1 MDKKRR
7 SGILLAVG
15 VAVLAVLVI
24 AAVFLFRQDGDTEKE
39 RSAIKIS
46 QISSSEVTAMRIT
59 EENGHVVEV
68 EKREDGWYYPGEES
82 MSLDQSNMESALT
95 VVCYLFA
102 QGVVKDH
109 AEDLS
114 VYGLEPANM
123 KVEYT
128 LQDGTQ
134 HWVAFGVYTSDRKN
148 VFMNCSGSDEVYLYA
163 LDSYSILERATQE
176 MTDLTINISA
186 DRLSR
191 IEIMRSTGKD
201 PVVMERIPEE
211 ERVGMETW
219 LLTSPFTAVAN
230 AEAVNLV
237 KAFFASPRYAAYAS
251 AEEEEGQGFSSSQAY
266 IRLTEEDGHEV
277 TIHAGGQLESGR
289 YYCTEE
295 GRDGVY
301 ELAAGF
307 ESLLEIKDENLR
319 PSTILPFTEDT
330 SISIR
335 EGSGNDGD
343 PMFLLENN
351 GAGEYNINGS
361 ILSKDNAEMLF
372 GYLEK
377 FAYSG
382 LAQDAVIQGGPDYT
396 VELLGGENR
405 LTYAFYPY
413 KNDFYAVELNGSG
426 TAGGYVKAENLKILI
441 AAFERALSGETV

>member
-1 MDKKRR
+1 MEKKKR

-15 VAVLAVLVI
+15 AVVLAVLVI
-24 AAVFLFRQDGDTEKE
+24 AAVFLLRQDKDTPEG
-39 RSAIKIS
+39 SAIKIS
-46 QISSSEVTAMRIT
+46 QISSSDVTAMRIT

-82 MSLDQSNMESALT
+82 TSLDQSNMESALT

-102 QGVVKDH
+102 QGIVKDP

-114 VYGLEPANM
+114 VYGLEPARM

-128 LQDGTQ
+128 LQDGSQ
-134 HWVAFGVYTSDRKN
+134 HWVAFGGYTSDRGN
-148 VFMNCSGSDEVYLYA
+148 VFMNCSESEEIYLYA
-163 LDSYSILERATQE
+163 LDSFSILERATEE
-176 MTDLTINISA
+176 MADLTIGISA
-186 DRLSR
+186 DQLSR
-191 IEIMRSTGKD
+191 IEIMRSSGKE

-219 LLTSPFTAVAN
+219 LLTSPFTAIAN

-251 AEEEEGQGFSSSQAY
+251 AEMEEEQGFTGSQAY
-266 IRLTEEDGHEV
+266 IRLTEEDGHSV
-277 TIHAGGQLESGR
+277 NIQVGGQLDSGR

-319 PSTILPFTEDT
+319 PATILPFTEDN
-330 SISIR
+330 SVSMQR
-335 EGSGNDGD
+335 GSGNTGD
-343 PMFLLENN
+343 PTFLLENS
-351 GAGEYNINGS
+351 GAGEYNVNGTK
-361 ILSKDNAEMLF
+361 LSENNAETLKK
-372 GYLEK
+372 YLTG
-377 FAYSG
+377 FTYSG
-382 LAQDAVIQGGPDYT
+382 LAQDAVIQGEAECSLT
-396 VELLGGENR
+396 LHKGEQS

-413 KNDFYAVELNGSG
+413 KNVFYAVELNGSG
-426 TAGGYVKAENLKILI
+426 SAAGYVKAENLEILA
-441 AAFERALSGETV
+441 AAFERAADGETV